1 MSTNLLKRIIWK
13 VPNTF
18 CPQHSVHEYE
28 FILQAALTQGY
39 KFLTLGELSRLA
51 LAPETPF
58 IILRHD
64 IDTDPKAAL
73 RFAQMELA
81 HNARGTYFFRRCTWN
96 TTVMDKLFRQN
107 HEVGYHY
114 EELSDYAKAK
124 HLKQK
129 ELILPHLSDI
139 REIFAHNLNTLR
151 STVQSPLTCAAA
163 HGDFTYPTI
172 DLGNKLFMQD
182 IQFRSSLGIE
192 YEAYDS
198 ELVQKYGHHISD
210 KPAPQNYYPGSPL
223 ELIYQKE
230 SFLFLSHP
238 RWWIPNP
245 KENIKADVMANLQRL
260 LW

>member
-1 MSTNLLKRIIWK
+1 MIPNLLNRIIWK

-18 CPQHSVHEYE
+18 CPKHSMHEYE
-28 FILQAALTQGY
+28 LILKTALSLGY
-39 KFLTLGELSRLA
+39 KFLTLGELSRMEK
-51 LAPETPF
+51 APDTPF

-73 RFAQMELA
+73 RFAQIELS

-96 TTVMDKLFRQN
+96 PAVMDTLYRQN
-107 HEVGYHY
+107 LEVGYHY

-139 REIFAHNLNTLR
+139 REMFAQNLCTLR
-151 STVQSPLTCAAA
+151 RTVQSPLTCAAA

-182 IQFRSSLGIE
+182 RQFRSSLGID
-192 YEAYDS
+192 YEAYDP
-198 ELVQKYGHHISD
+198 ELLQKYVHHISD

-223 ELIYQKE
+223 ELIHQRE

-245 KENIKADVMANLQRL
+245 LESIKADITANLQRL